1 MKPVLFILPWHSN
14 RKYPPYL
21 ICVLYCSYVRIGH
34 VISSLPPSPRQWKL
48 EQTEMLANKDAE
60 EQANLEELK
69 TQARNELAEWYS
81 RHEEQLNQTKT
92 LNR

>member
-1 MKPVLFILPWHSN
+1 MTVNFFLIL
-14 RKYPPYL
+14 
-21 ICVLYCSYVRIGH
+21 C
-34 VISSLPPSPRQWKL
+34 RQWKL
-48 EQTEMLANKDAE
+48 EQAEMLAKKDSE

-69 TQARNELAEWYS
+69 VQARNELAEWYA